1 MFYFVRHGKTDYSE
15 RNTKIYQG
23 FGVNLAPLSD
33 LGVQQIKETAKDER
47 LKGTEL
53 ILSSPYTR
61 AVQTAAIL
69 SKELGADI
77 VIETDLY
84 ECLSNRD
91 FSYDDALVEKAYRE
105 YQTNHGVHP
114 FGKEQ
119 VWEDAASIR
128 ARVIR
133 VLEKYRH
140 YGKVVIAGHRLMI
153 QAIAGGDLPQNGE
166 IVEFDLPS

>member
-23 FGVNLAPLSD
+23 FGVNLAPLSE
-33 LGVQQIKETAKDER
+33 LGVEQIKKTAKDDR

-84 ECLSNRD
+84 ECLACRD
-91 FSYDDALVEKAYRE
+91 FSYDDALVENAYKE
-105 YQTNHGVHP
+105 YQANHGVYP
-114 FGKEQ
+114 SGDEKA
-119 VWEDAASIR
+119 WEDAASIR

-140 YGKVVIAGHRLMI
+140 YDKVVIAGHGLMI
-153 QAIAGGDLPQNGE
+153 QATTGGDLPRNGE
-166 IVEFDLPS
+166 IVEFELL